1 LNGHEW
7 RRPRGGHVGP
17 AHRDALRCR
26 AAHVPGRYQ
35 AFAEIK
41 MLIAMLPPS
50 FEVGG

>member
-1 LNGHEW
+1 
-7 RRPRGGHVGP
+7 
-17 AHRDALRCR
+17 
-26 AAHVPGRYQ
+26 VPGRACAGRYR